1 MAEQPT
7 VQSLDDEQAY
17 AQAAA
22 LVREHQCCSV
32 SLIQRHLRIGYNRAL
47 GLVER
52 MQQGGVI
59 VRAVAS
65 EDVRWQVV
73 GPDGVPLPVPP
84 EPPEIPVEEM
94 LRLAREARQ
103 HGVPLRQWIEATQSC
118 ATDGRGAS
126 T

>member
-1 MAEQPT
+1 MAEQPA

-17 AQAAA
+17 AEAVA

-32 SLIQRHLRIGYNRAL
+32 SLIQRHFRMGYNRAL
-47 GLVER
+47 GLVAR
-52 MQQGGVI
+52 MQQEGVI
-59 VRAVAS
+59 VRVVAS
-65 EDVRWQVV
+65 KDVRWQVV
-73 GPDGVPLPVPP
+73 GPDGLPLPVPS

-103 HGVPLRQWIEATQSC
+103 HGVPLRQWIEATQSS
-118 ATDGRGAS
+118 ATDGQGAS